1 MIRISSV
8 GTIKM
13 KITFDIEDL
22 KQFYLSQ
29 PTDKDEW
36 YGPERDLNTSGVM
49 LFLEYLDKK
58 KAVAEMED
66 FMYKTK
72 FPD

>member
-1 MIRISSV
+1 
-8 GTIKM
+8 M

-22 KQFYLSQ
+22 KKFYLSQ
-29 PTDKDEW
+29 STDKDEW
-36 YGPERDLNTSGVM
+36 YGPERELNISGVM

-58 KAVAEMED
+58 KSIAEMED